1 MDLVVGGMGTTR
13 IKISSTLFWILV
25 GTDEPY
31 TNDSVV
37 LPLQAEPD
45 GELDPQS
52 LVIQSVGVLIGC
64 SSSIAGRLPGTL
76 FN

>member
-1 MDLVVGGMGTTR
+1 VVGGMGTTR
-13 IKISSTLFWILV
+13 IKISSTIFWILV

-37 LPLQAEPD
+37 SPLQAEPD

-52 LVIQSVGVLIGC
+52 VAFQSVGVLIG
-64 SSSIAGRLPGTL
+64 SPSLIAGRLSL
-76 FN
+76 SFCL